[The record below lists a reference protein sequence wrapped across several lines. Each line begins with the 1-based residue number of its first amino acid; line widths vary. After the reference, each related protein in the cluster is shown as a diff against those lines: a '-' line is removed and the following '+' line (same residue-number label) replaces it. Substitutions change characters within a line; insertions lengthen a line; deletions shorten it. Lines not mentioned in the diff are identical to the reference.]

1 MESRCGAYT
10 RRMIGGFSLEQLHDR
25 LQKKVQEVRTG
36 VHSGQPLWHPKYCP
50 HDGDSI
56 SDIVFRAYDFLVE
69 KVHTLDEVPGVPG
82 GGITLIP
89 YLAQVYIATDRWVR
103 ALLGGYPLFIEK
115 SRRMVVS
122 WTLAALELWLGGW
135 RRSHI
140 YVAAQDFADSAK
152 MLYRTQFMYEQLRL
166 RNPEWKLGN
175 ERTWEYRGSRQ
186 LSGVLLPNGSMFES
200 LTGHDPNSFRQEG
213 ATVVRLE
220 EAAFFP
226 NFEDIMANARRMGQG
241 RAGSPPGLIVVVST
255 PSDLPSWGR
264 HLKPLGI
271 TRHEFDIERVDAIN
285 AQLHARWHAREEV
298 A

>member
-140 YVAAQDFADSAK
+140 YVAAQHDAAGRHRPGHHAGHGRRQDRAAA
-152 MLYRTQFMYEQLRL
+152 RRIARGT
-166 RNPEWKLGN
+166 G
-175 ERTWEYRGSRQ
+175 ERVVRRGGQ
-186 LSGVLLPNGSMFES
+186 ALQHACGMFEPRVAMVAVV
-200 LTGHDPNSFRQEG
+200 LGRGTGRLGQRYG
-213 ATVVRLE
+213 AQVAKHGEDRAQAAHHVQGVGHAVGSHRIRRNVRRP
-220 EAAFFP
+220 AA
-226 NFEDIMANARRMGQG
+226 
-241 RAGSPPGLIVVVST
+241 
-255 PSDLPSWGR
+255 
-264 HLKPLGI
+264 
-271 TRHEFDIERVDAIN
+271 
-285 AQLHARWHAREEV
+285 
-298 A
+298 